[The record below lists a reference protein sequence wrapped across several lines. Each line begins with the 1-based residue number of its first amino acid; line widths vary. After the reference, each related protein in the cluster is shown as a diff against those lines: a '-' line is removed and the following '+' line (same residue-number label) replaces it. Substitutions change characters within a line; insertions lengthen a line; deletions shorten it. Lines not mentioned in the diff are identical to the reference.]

1 MTYRPHIA
9 FEGPATAC
17 VITDSNGVK
26 HILGW
31 TNCTP
36 ASFCMAIERSTLGRI
51 RLTACSVR
59 DKTGDVSGG
68 TTLDQNAYVSQQLY
82 GIPTDVHNGNNV
94 ALPAWTARQVQ
105 AGRPLV
111 VQGNAG
117 ALVGT
122 VHRSTQ
128 GRVNHAV
135 YVNEVR
141 GGTLGSPAEALV
153 YDPAADGRVAGW
165 GTAARGPQWWPWVLV
180 LKFAA
185 ELQPWG
191 DDDPR
196 KLGAGKLYVAVFPDT
211 DGAIWGRDVSA
222 ANRAVDP
229 DGRIA
234 GAAVRKAGHNYGT
247 LVDTSDLKA
256 ALTKVGHN
264 YGSVVDPSD
273 VQWLINW
280 AKA

>member
-17 VITDSNGVK
+17 VIDGHV
-26 HILGW
+26 LGW

-36 ASFCMAIERSTLGRI
+36 ASFAMAIERSTLGRV

-94 ALPAWTARQVQ
+94 AQPAWTARQLQ

-117 ALVGT
+117 VLVGT
-122 VHRSTQ
+122 KHRSTR

-135 YVNEVR
+135 YVNEAV
-141 GGTLGSPAEALV
+141 GGTLGVPEWAFV

-165 GTAARGPQWWPWVLV
+165 GTAARGPQWWPWSLV

-211 DGAIWGRDVSA
+211 DGPIWGRDVPT
-222 ANRAVDP
+222 NIRALDP
-229 DGRIA
+229 DGRVV
-234 GAAVRKAGHNYGT
+234 GDAVHKAGHNYGS
-247 LVDTSDLKA
+247 LVDMADIGR
-256 ALTKVGHN
+256 ALDRIGHD
-264 YGSVVDPSD
+264 YGAVIDPTD

-280 AKA
+280 AAA